1 METFLGTP
9 QLPSREQVA
18 GLDLDCC
25 FQIHEPPQVGLG
37 SQAPPTP
44 ILAPLGGL
52 AGKWLRYTCQLQNW
66 VTDTSLTKICWRNCI
81 CIHQKKFPSDRLHTF
96 NRRANILAGWV
107 CKNTLNWARDYVS
120 SRLDLRV
127 HGKDADRGGP

>member
-1 METFLGTP
+1 MMETFLGTP

-66 VTDTSLTKICWRNCI
+66 VTDTSLTKSVGGIASAYTKRSSLLIDCI
-81 CIHQKKFPSDRLHTF
+81 LLIEEQTF
-96 NRRANILAGWV
+96 
-107 CKNTLNWARDYVS
+107 
-120 SRLDLRV
+120 
-127 HGKDADRGGP
+127 